1 MAQRQLIPVAQ
12 AHSSQVLAAHD
23 EDTSHD
29 STEPLVDVSGVIPFA
44 REKKPQGFIWCVDH
58 GARKNYTRLGQRL
71 AVVGDLYR
79 DEATGHGLVLVRPDG
94 TSRHIGK
101 GSQLAPLIV
110 DRVSMRVV
118 KEGKVVSEL
127 PTAAHLNAMLH
138 AKAFLDQFQPV
149 NEVTRTFFYAEGF
162 VPLRPGYNDFGPGN
176 RILFLGEA
184 PSLARSTE
192 TIRRFLRA
200 MPFASEADATNTV
213 AAALT
218 VLFRRQW
225 LGEKPLVQVTS
236 TRSHSG
242 KGTVTEF
249 LRGVVPKADILY
261 EAQDW
266 PMQSQFQRQ
275 VRLDA
280 DIGLVV
286 FDNVRLDSAG
296 GRATMIRSAF
306 LESFVTSPEV
316 TLASP
321 GAGEALRVENKYVVT
336 LNTNDG
342 ALSPDLMN
350 RSLPIHLAPVGDVQ
364 DRPCD
369 IGNPKLEFLPQN
381 RERIEAELN
390 GMVQRWI
397 EAGSPLDT
405 DVRYPMIGWART
417 VGGIL
422 KVNGFEGFLAN
433 YGSRKSHDDP
443 IRDAISILAVA
454 TEPGKALRPMTW
466 ANLAVEQGLAKIL
479 FSANERDTP
488 KGRERAIG
496 RILTKNLEVVFE
508 AQTDTKRY
516 RLKLEGGFR
525 RWVEGGNPHTRYRFW
540 VLSGE
545 DRPVDGETIQ

>member
-1 MAQRQLIPVAQ
+1 MAPHQLIPVAQ
-12 AHSSQVLAAHD
+12 AHSSLVQASHD
-23 EDTSHD
+23 DDTSHD
-29 STEPLVDVSGVIPFA
+29 SGEPLGDVMGVIPL
-44 REKKPQGFIWCVDH
+44 RKGQKPQGFTWNVNE

-71 AVVGDLYR
+71 AAVGDLYR

-94 TSRHIGK
+94 TATHIGK

-138 AKAFLDQFQPV
+138 AKAFLDQFRPV

-162 VPLRPGYNDFGPGN
+162 TPLQPGYNDFGPGN
-176 RILFLGEA
+176 RILFLGETPPA
-184 PSLARSTE
+184 IRSTD

-261 EAQDW
+261 ESQDW

-296 GRATMIRSAF
+296 GRGTMIRSAF
-306 LESFVTSPEV
+306 LESFVTSAEV

-364 DRPCD
+364 DRPSD

-390 GMVQRWI
+390 GMIQRWI

-405 DVRYPMIGWART
+405 DVRYPMIVWART

-443 IRDAISILAVA
+443 IREAISILGAA
-454 TEPGKALRPMTW
+454 KPGKALRPMAW
-466 ANLAVEQGLAKIL
+466 ANLAVEQGLAKFL

-508 AQTDTKRY
+508 AQDETKRY

-525 RWVEGGNPHTRYRFW
+525 RWVEGGNPHTRYRFL

-545 DRPVDGETIQ
+545 DRPVEGEQAQ

>member
-1 MAQRQLIPVAQ
+1 MAQRQLMPVGQARNTQIIPD
-12 AHSSQVLAAHD
+12 HKRGSGGSD
-23 EDTSHD
+23 G
-29 STEPLVDVSGVIPFA
+29 EPLGDVMGVIPL
-44 REKKPQGFIWCVDH
+44 RKGQKPQGFIWCVDH

-71 AVVGDLYR
+71 AAVGDLYR
-79 DEATGHGLVLVRPDG
+79 DEATGHGLVLVRADG
-94 TSRHIGK
+94 TASHIGK

-138 AKAFLDQFQPV
+138 AKAFLDQFRPV

-162 VPLRPGYNDFGPGN
+162 VPLQPGYNDFGPGN

-184 PSLARSTE
+184 PSLARSTD

-261 EAQDW
+261 ESQDW

-306 LESFVTSPEV
+306 LESFVTSAEV

-321 GAGEALRVENKYVVT
+321 GAGEALRVENEYVVT

-364 DRPCD
+364 DRPSE

-390 GMVQRWI
+390 GMIQRWI
-397 EAGSPLDT
+397 EAGSPLDKE
-405 DVRYPMIGWART
+405 VKYPMIGWART
-417 VGGIL
+417 IGGIL
-422 KVNGFEGFLAN
+422 KANGFEGFLAN

-443 IRDAISILAVA
+443 IREAISILGGAK
-454 TEPGKALRPMTW
+454 PGKALRPMAW

-479 FSANERDTP
+479 FSVNERDTP

-496 RILTKNLEVVFE
+496 RILKNNLEVVFE
-508 AQTDTKRY
+508 ARTDTKRY

-525 RWVEGGNPHTRYRFW
+525 RWDAGKNPHTRYQFM
-540 VLSGE
+540 VLDE
-545 DRPVDGETIQ
+545 ADRPVEGEQAQ

>member
-12 AHSSQVLAAHD
+12 AHSSLVQAAQE
-23 EDTSHD
+23 EDTSHGSAD
-29 STEPLVDVSGVIPFA
+29 PLGDVRGVIPFA
-44 REKKPQGFIWCVDH
+44 REEKPQGFTWNVND
-58 GARKNYTRLGQRL
+58 GARRNYARLGQRL
-71 AVVGDLYR
+71 AAVGDLYR
-79 DEATGHGLVLVRPDG
+79 DKATGHGLVLVRPDG
-94 TSRHIGK
+94 TACHVGK
-101 GSQLAPLIV
+101 GAQLAPLIV

-138 AKAFLDQFQPV
+138 AKAFLDQFRPV

-184 PSLARSTE
+184 PSLAQSTD

-218 VLFRRQW
+218 VLLRRQW
-225 LGEKPLVQVTS
+225 LGEKPLVLITS

-249 LRGVVPKADILY
+249 IRGTIPKADILY
-261 EAQDW
+261 EGQDW
-266 PMQSQFQRQ
+266 PVQSQFQRQ
-275 VRLDA
+275 IRLDA

-306 LESFVTSPEV
+306 LESFVTSAEV

-321 GAGEALRVENKYVVT
+321 GAGEPLRVDNKYVVT
-336 LNTNDG
+336 INTNDG
-342 ALSPDLMN
+342 AMSPDCMN
-350 RSLPIHLAPVGDVQ
+350 RSLSIHLAPVGDVQ
-364 DRPCD
+364 DRQSD

-390 GMVQRWI
+390 GMIQRWV
-397 EAGSPLDT
+397 EAGSPLDM

-417 VGGIL
+417 IGGIL

-433 YGSRKSHDDP
+433 YGSRKSADDP
-443 IRDAISILAVA
+443 IREAISILGGAK
-454 TEPGKALRPMTW
+454 PGKALRPMAW

-479 FSANERDTP
+479 FPANERDTP

-496 RILTKNLEVVFE
+496 RILKNNLEVVFE
-508 AQTDTKRY
+508 ARTDTKRY

-525 RWVEGGNPHTRYRFW
+525 RWESGKNPHTRYRFL
-540 VLSGE
+540 VLDE
-545 DRPVDGETIQ
+545 ADRPVEGEQAQ